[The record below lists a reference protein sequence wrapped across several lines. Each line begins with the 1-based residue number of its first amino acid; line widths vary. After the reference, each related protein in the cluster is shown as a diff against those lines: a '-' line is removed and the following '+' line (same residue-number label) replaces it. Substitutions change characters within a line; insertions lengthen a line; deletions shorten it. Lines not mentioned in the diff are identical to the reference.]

1 MIVNSQPIRSCTSLF
16 LSKGEKPKEAPGEG
30 PTPNF
35 DPANIPL
42 EMRAGFFVQ
51 QLRGQLENSPPALAR
66 LADLTQEMVD
76 LNFS

>member
-1 MIVNSQPIRSCTSLF
+1 MCFALPLQL
-16 LSKGEKPKEAPGEG
+16 GEKPKETHGDC
-30 PTPNF
+30 PTPDF

-42 EMRAGFFVQ
+42 EIRVGFFVQ